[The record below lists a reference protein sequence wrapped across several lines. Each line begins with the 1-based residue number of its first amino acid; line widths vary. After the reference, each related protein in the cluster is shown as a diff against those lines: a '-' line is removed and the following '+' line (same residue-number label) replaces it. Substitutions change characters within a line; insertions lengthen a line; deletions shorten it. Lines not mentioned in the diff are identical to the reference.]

1 MPVHQ
6 VRAVEGIPAMSTVA
20 AFLLG
25 LSLGAVCGW
34 AITYTI
40 MKGRGW

>member
-1 MPVHQ
+1 
-6 VRAVEGIPAMSTVA
+6 MSTIP

-25 LSLGAVCGW
+25 LFLGAVCSW

-40 MKGRGW
+40 MKAWETRL

>member
-1 MPVHQ
+1 MS
-6 VRAVEGIPAMSTVA
+6 AVS

-25 LSLGAVCGW
+25 LSLGAVCSW

-40 MKGRGW
+40 LKAWETRL